1 MGRPTNAS
9 IFLRHVREAGG
20 TIGNVSL
27 QRSLAW
33 PEDRYWSVHAELLDA
48 GVIASG
54 RGRGGSVI
62 LVVPETDEH
71 VQRAVNALPE
81 TEAESVWAELREA
94 VGETSA
100 VEQVRELDLYAPALK
115 QLQKHWSQRK
125 QLLHGAYEVTAL
137 QGRRDTGGNWSRP
150 DVVGVGLRKF
160 EYLPDRVMEVYTF
173 EIKPEYDVSIK
184 GVLEAL
190 AHREVATRAYVLYY
204 VGTKPWDDFSEAQR
218 IEQLA
223 ARHGVGVIVA
233 SDIDDLNG
241 CWDERVSATRSGS
254 DPEALDRFIKST
266 LSEETKSQIRRWF

>member
-1 MGRPTNAS
+1 
-9 IFLRHVREAGG
+9 
-20 TIGNVSL
+20 
-27 QRSLAW
+27 
-33 PEDRYWSVHAELLDA
+33 
-48 GVIASG
+48 
-54 RGRGGSVI
+54 
-62 LVVPETDEH
+62 
-71 VQRAVNALPE
+71 
-81 TEAESVWAELREA
+81 
-94 VGETSA
+94 
-100 VEQVRELDLYAPALK
+100 
-115 QLQKHWSQRK
+115 
-125 QLLHGAYEVTAL
+125 
-137 QGRRDTGGNWSRP
+137 
-150 DVVGVGLRKF
+150 
-160 EYLPDRVMEVYTF
+160 MEVYTF